1 MKMTRNLLAVAA
13 LVLACGSASAANTP
27 AQAIPDGAEVTV
39 AQNGGMMEFIGP
51 VNVTIE
57 KAVGTKDNF
66 SLTEGKKRSVYV
78 ARGDKVIVV
87 PVRIGM
93 PVKRTDKDKQKQKPQ
108 Q

>member
-1 MKMTRNLLAVAA
+1 MKMTRYLTAA
-13 LVLACGSASAANTP
+13 AAFVLACGAASAATTP
-27 AQAIPDGAEVTV
+27 AQPIPDGAEVTV
-39 AQNGGMMEFIGP
+39 AQNGGMMEFVGP

-57 KAVGTKDNF
+57 KAIGTKDAF

-93 PVKRTDKDKQKQKPQ
+93 PVKRQKK
-108 Q
+108 